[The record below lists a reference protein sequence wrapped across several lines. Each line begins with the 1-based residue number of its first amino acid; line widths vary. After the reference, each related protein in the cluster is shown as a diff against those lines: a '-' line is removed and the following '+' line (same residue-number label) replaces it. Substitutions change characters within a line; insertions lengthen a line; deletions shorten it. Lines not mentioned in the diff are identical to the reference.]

1 MCPACYI
8 NALLLFMFGSAGATV
23 ASNPV
28 VIALSILFTIAGIW
42 FLIKGYKKNKGKGGL
57 ATNIRNTV
65 VYILIFSAGFV
76 TASYVTHDYF
86 KSQHPEH
93 PHMEH

>member
-23 ASNPV
+23 ASNPI

-42 FLIKGYKKNKGKGGL
+42 FLFKGYKKNKVKGGL
-57 ATNIRNTV
+57 ATHIKITV
-65 VYILIFSAGFV
+65 VYIMLFSPGFV

-86 KSQHPEH
+86 KSKQHHQHTEH
-93 PHMEH
+93 

>member
-23 ASNPV
+23 ASNPI

-42 FLIKGYKKNKGKGGL
+42 FLFKGYKKNQGKGGL
-57 ATNIRNTV
+57 AKNIKNTIIYV
-65 VYILIFSAGFV
+65 MIFSAGFV

-86 KSQHPEH
+86 KQQTQHEH
-93 PHMEH
+93 TEH